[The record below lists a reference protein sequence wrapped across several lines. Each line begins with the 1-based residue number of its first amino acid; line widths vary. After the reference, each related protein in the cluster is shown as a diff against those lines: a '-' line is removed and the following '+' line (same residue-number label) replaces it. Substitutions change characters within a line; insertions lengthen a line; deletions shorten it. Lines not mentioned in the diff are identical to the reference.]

1 MAIEIYCTRG
11 NGDKEMGGVNSSF
24 LSSNAAAVERG
35 TYEINQQWYFVQSQT
50 LSVPFK
56 KASDSTMMMD
66 DDIIV
71 ISDSLLGISGK
82 RKIKSI
88 VLSGNASDVNLSL
101 DLEKFEEYL

>member
-1 MAIEIYCTRG
+1 MAIEVYCIRG
-11 NGDKEMGGVNSSF
+11 SGDKEMGSVEDSL
-24 LSSNAAAVERG
+24 LSSDAAAVDRG
-35 TYEINQQWYFVQSQT
+35 TYEINKQWYFVPSQI

-66 DDIIV
+66 DDIVV

-82 RKIKSI
+82 RKIKNI

-101 DLEKFEEYL
+101 ALEKFEEYL